1 MSQRG
6 DAKPAAL
13 AMRDVHKVFSGMTVL
28 SGISMEVASGEIV
41 CLLGQSGC
49 GKTTLLR
56 IAAGLERPTS
66 GTVSLAGWEVA
77 GAERF
82 LPPESRGV
90 GLMFQDYALFPH
102 LTVLHNVMFG
112 LDALPALRAREIAM
126 AGLERVGLEPHAG
139 DYPHMLSGGEQQR
152 AALARAMAPNPRI
165 LLMDEPFSNL
175 DQRMRFRI
183 REETVALLRE
193 KQSTAVVVTHD
204 PVEAMSIAD
213 RIVLMR
219 KGRIVQSGTPEDL
232 YDHPKSLFAA
242 RFLSDLNEVR
252 GVVREGAVEC
262 RFGRYPAPGVANGD
276 AIVCIRPQSVALRS
290 LAEGASPNHDEDLGE
305 VLSCRFLGEAQ
316 RLLVAVE
323 GLDQPLDVSE
333 PVTFGRR
340 VPGARIAIRIDPA
353 RILTFPAIEP
363 RQPG

>member
-1 MSQRG
+1 MSPHG
-6 DAKPAAL
+6 DVRPAAL
-13 AMRDVHKVFSGMTVL
+13 SMRDVQKEFSGMTVL
-28 SGISMEVASGEIV
+28 TGISMEVATGEIV

-77 GAERF
+77 GPERF

-102 LTVLHNVMFG
+102 LTVLNNVMFG

-126 AGLERVGLEPHAG
+126 SALERVGLKPHAG

-183 REETVALLRE
+183 REETIALLRE

-219 KGRIVQSGTPEDL
+219 LGRIVQSGTPEDL
-232 YDHPKSLFAA
+232 YDRPRSLFAA
-242 RFLSDLNEVR
+242 RFLSDLNEVP
-252 GVVREGAVEC
+252 GVARDGAVEC
-262 RFGRYPAPGVANGD
+262 RLGRFAAPGIANGE
-276 AIVCIRPQSVALRS
+276 AIVCIRPQSIALRR
-290 LAEGASPNHDEDLGE
+290 LEQGAAPQADEDLGE

-323 GLDQPLDVSE
+323 GLDQPLEVSE
-333 PVTFGRR
+333 PVTSGRR
-340 VPGARIAIRIDPA
+340 KADTRVALRIDPTRA
-353 RILTFPAIEP
+353 LTFPASEA
-363 RQPG
+363 RLR

>member
-1 MSQRG
+1 MIERG
-6 DAKPAAL
+6 DTKPAAL
-13 AMRDVHKVFSGMTVL
+13 AISGVHKVFSGMTVL
-28 SGISMEVASGEIV
+28 SDISMEVAGGEIV

-77 GAERF
+77 GPERF

-102 LTVLHNVMFG
+102 LTVLNNVMFG
-112 LDALPALRAREIAM
+112 LDALPALRAREIGM
-126 AGLERVGLEPHAG
+126 AALERVGLKPHAG

-183 REETVALLRE
+183 REETIALLRE

-213 RIVLMR
+213 RIVLMER
-219 KGRIVQSGTPEDL
+219 GRIVQSGTPEDL
-232 YDHPKSLFAA
+232 YDHPQTLFAA
-242 RFLSDLNEVR
+242 RFLCDLNEVA

-276 AIVCIRPQSVALRS
+276 AIVCIRPQSIALRGLS
-290 LAEGASPNHDEDLGE
+290 DSAAPLPNEDVGE

-333 PVTFGRR
+333 PVTSGRR
-340 VPGARIAIRIDPA
+340 PPGARIAMRIDPA
-353 RILTFPAIEP
+353 RVLTFPLGEA
-363 RQPG
+363 RRR

>member
-1 MSQRG
+1 MSRRA
-6 DAKPAAL
+6 DIKPAAL
-13 AMRDVHKVFSGMTVL
+13 AISNVRKVFSGMEVL
-28 SGISMEVASGEIV
+28 TGISMEVAAGEIV

-77 GAERF
+77 GPDRF

-102 LTVLHNVMFG
+102 LTILHNAMFG
-112 LDALPALRAREIAM
+112 LDALPAMRAREIAM
-126 AGLERVGLEPHAG
+126 AALDRVGLKPHAG

-183 REETVALLRE
+183 REETIGLLRE

-219 KGRIVQSGTPEDL
+219 AGRIVQAGTPEAL
-232 YDHPKSLFAA
+232 YNRPASLFAA
-242 RFLSDLNEVR
+242 RFLSDLNELP
-252 GVVREGAVEC
+252 GVAREGFVEC
-262 RFGRYPAPGVANGD
+262 RLGRFAAPGMPNGD
-276 AIVCIRPQSVALRS
+276 AIVCIRPQSVALRRRGGE
-290 LAEGASPNHDEDLGE
+290 AAAADEDEGE
-305 VLSCRFLGEAQ
+305 VLSCRFLGETQ
-316 RLLVAVE
+316 RLLVSVD
-323 GLDQPLDVSE
+323 GLDQPLDVSQ
-333 PVTFGRR
+333 PVTSGLHETGSR
-340 VPGARIAIRIDPA
+340 VAVHIDA
-353 RILTFPAIEP
+353 TRVLTFPAAEAGV
-363 RQPG
+363 R